1 MDCQSKS
8 CSDGVFQTAPQVERR
23 PSSVGSCEA
32 RISSA
37 AACVKPVSTGE
48 VTRLSSQP
56 ARISPSDHCTRPD
69 RIAIHAA
76 SATQCAEPGSARP
89 VSEAPISSALRAVG
103 PTPRRGEPLNSTA
116 TRAGTM
122 DA

>member
-8 CSDGVFQTAPQVERR
+8 CSEGVFQTALQVERS
-23 PSSVGSCEA
+23 PSRVGNCEA

-56 ARISPSDHCTRPD
+56 ARIRPSDHCTRPD
-69 RIAIHAA
+69 KIAIQAA
-76 SATQCAEPGSARP
+76 RATQCAEPGSARP
-89 VSEAPISSALRAVG
+89 VREAPISRSEERRVG
-103 PTPRRGEPLNSTA
+103 KECRSRWSPYH
-116 TRAGTM
+116 
-122 DA
+122 